1 MSLHTLLANLR
12 VAIRSLAREPRY
24 AVVVVITLALGIAAD
39 TVIFSVMNP
48 YLVRQLPFRE
58 PERLMQLGHV
68 DADSGW
74 DMARF
79 AHIQVEDLRRQS
91 QGIEAMGSY
100 YYSKRNLVDTEGAQQ
115 IMAGYLSGNLLDV
128 LGVAPLRGRGFASED
143 EGTGGNRV
151 VLISNKLW
159 KIRYGERADIIGSV
173 ITISSRPY
181 EVIGVMP
188 PDFDFPFGEVRLW
201 MPVPV
206 DPDPTTRDSG
216 SHLIIARLKQGWS
229 REQVEAELN
238 GIHSSLAQQYPD
250 ADGQYSGIS
259 VVPLRKALNFAYEIL
274 QYSFLA
280 LLTAVTLLLL
290 LACVNVASLTLARA
304 TARSREVAIRAAVG
318 ARRSQLVGQLL
329 IEGVLL
335 AAAACLLG
343 IGLSALALR
352 AVSPVLPAE
361 ALFKSGEFTID
372 LAVLAYA
379 VGISLLTPLV
389 FSLVPALRA
398 TRQDLYSGLRA
409 GHQGSGKA
417 IHSRR
422 ALVVCETA
430 IAIVLVSG
438 AALAAQALLDAHET
452 DVGFRAEQVLAV
464 EITLPSSEYDS
475 EEAIH
480 QAYSSIEGRLAA
492 IAGVGEVGRI
502 SQLPLNHETSH
513 TGFALPGQVPASS
526 DQLPNAITTGVS
538 DSYFTAM
545 GIPLVSGRYFNE
557 IDLENRQETVVI
569 SRSIAER
576 SWPGRSPVGETLM
589 IGRLDELRPV
599 TVVGVVGNVKTE
611 GLESPQEGH
620 IYVPIGSQNRQFLV
634 LATEAPA
641 GMISTVRGELRELLP
656 TVPAVIRPMVD
667 VVRES
672 MLQWSI
678 TSLFFGIFG
687 TIAVMLT
694 TLGIYGVVSYSV
706 ARRTRELGIRLA
718 IGATSQRLSRMVLG
732 EGLKLTSYGIGIGLL
747 VSIVLTQLIGSVA
760 SGIEPQSVISF
771 LLVIC
776 LFVVISVVA
785 SLGPALRASRCD
797 PQAVLR
803 HE

>member
-1 MSLHTLLANLR
+1 MSLHTLLANLK
-12 VAIRSLAREPRY
+12 VSIRSLTREPRY

-79 AHIQVEDLRRQS
+79 AQIQVEDLRQQS
-91 QGIEAMGSY
+91 QGIEIMGSY
-100 YYSKRNLVDTEGAQQ
+100 YYTKRNLVDTEGAQQ
-115 IMAGYLSGNLLDV
+115 IMAGYLSGNMFEV
-128 LGVAPLRGRGFASED
+128 LGVTPLRGRTFTSED
-143 EGTGGNRV
+143 EGSAGNRV
-151 VLISNKLW
+151 VVISNKLW
-159 KIRYGERADIIGSV
+159 RIRYGERSDILGSV
-173 ITISSRPY
+173 VTISSQPY

-188 PDFDFPFGEVRLW
+188 PEFDFPFGEIRLW
-201 MPVPV
+201 MPLPN
-206 DPDPTTRDSG
+206 DPDPTTREG
-216 SHLIIARLKQGWS
+216 WHLIVARLRSDWS
-229 REQVEAELN
+229 REQVAAELN
-238 GIHSSLAQQYPD
+238 GIHSRLAQQYPD
-250 ADGQYSGIS
+250 TDGQYSGIS

-304 TARSREVAIRAAVG
+304 ASRSREVAIRAAVG
-318 ARRSQLVGQLL
+318 AKRSQLVGQLL
-329 IEGVLL
+329 VEGVIL
-335 AAAACLLG
+335 AGIACLLG
-343 IGLSALALR
+343 IGLSAIALR

-372 LAVLAYA
+372 LNVLAYA

-409 GHQGSGKA
+409 GHQDSGKA
-417 IHSRR
+417 VHSRR

-438 AALAAQALLDAHET
+438 AALAAQALLDAHQI
-452 DVGFRAEQVLAV
+452 DVGFHSEQVLAV
-464 EITLPSSEYDS
+464 EITLPTSEYDS
-475 EEAIH
+475 EEAIN
-480 QAYSSIEGRLAA
+480 QAYSSIEERLAA
-492 IAGVGEVGRI
+492 VAGVREVGRV
-502 SQLPLNHETSH
+502 SLLPFNHETSNL
-513 TGFALPGQVPASS
+513 GFALPDRVPATSE
-526 DQLPNAITTGVS
+526 QLAKAITTGVS
-538 DSYFTAM
+538 DSYFAAM
-545 GIPLVSGRYFNE
+545 GIPLVSGRYFNS
-557 IDLENRQETVVI
+557 IDLENRLETVVI

-576 SWPGRSPVGETLM
+576 TWPGRSPVGETLM
-589 IGRLDELRPV
+589 VGRLDELRPV
-599 TVVGVVGNVKTE
+599 TVVGVVGNVKVE
-611 GLESPQEGH
+611 GLESPREGH
-620 IYVPIGSQNRQFLV
+620 IYVPVGSNHRQFLV
-634 LATEAPA
+634 LATENPA
-641 GMISTVRGELRELLP
+641 GLISAVRGELRGLLP

-672 MLQWSI
+672 MLQWVI

-687 TIAVMLT
+687 TIALLLT
-694 TLGIYGVVSYSV
+694 ALGIYGVVSYSV

-718 IGATSQRLSRMVLG
+718 IGATSLRLSRMVLG
-732 EGLKLTSYGIGIGLL
+732 EGLKLTSIGIGIGLL
-747 VSIVLTQLIGSVA
+747 VSILLAQLVASLT
-760 SGIEPQSVISF
+760 SGIEPKNMVSF

-776 LFVVISVVA
+776 LFVVISVIA